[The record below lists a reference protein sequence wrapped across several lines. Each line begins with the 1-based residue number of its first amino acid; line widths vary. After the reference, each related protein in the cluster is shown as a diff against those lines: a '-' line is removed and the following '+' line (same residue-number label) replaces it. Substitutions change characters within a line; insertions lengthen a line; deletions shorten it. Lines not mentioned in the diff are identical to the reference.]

1 MTFPTDPLVVL
12 IHGAGHDRRI
22 WWAVTLGLSRLG
34 WQVSAPDL
42 PGHGADERAPCP
54 TIEEYAAAL
63 AAGLDAERPVVAV
76 GHSMGSLVALELAAR
91 LGERCRG
98 LALIG
103 TALPMAVSPEL
114 LERAAE
120 PRAACQL
127 MEPWAF
133 GARARGTGLP
143 RAVQELVLEQRPG
156 VLANDLRACNAYA
169 AEPALER
176 AKGMT
181 APALFLTGAQDRMTP
196 VKAAARLWET
206 LARREAACTW
216 HTLPGVGHT
225 PMLEAPLALRWLL
238 HRFLRRCR

>member
-91 LGERCRG
+91 LIKGNQCPG
-98 LALIG
+98 FDLLAIFQSPAEQLSPVAPHHAADLG
-103 TALPMAVSPEL
+103 GAV
-114 LERAAE
+114 LEREIHMAGGGVGQVRYFATDPGQREGGFEAVAHQAVEAGNAEDLGGGGLKYRHAAIVD
-120 PRAACQL
+120 QL
-127 MEPWAF
+127 AESVRPLD
-133 GARARGTGLP
+133 TGL
-143 RAVQELVLEQRPG
+143 L
-156 VLANDLRACNAYA
+156 Y
-169 AEPALER
+169 
-176 AKGMT
+176 
-181 APALFLTGAQDRMTP
+181 LTI
-196 VKAAARLWET
+196 
-206 LARREAACTW
+206 
-216 HTLPGVGHT
+216 
-225 PMLEAPLALRWLL
+225 
-238 HRFLRRCR
+238 

>member
-1 MTFPTDPLVVL
+1 MTFATDPLVVL

-63 AAGLDAERPVVAV
+63 AAGLDPERPIVAV
-76 GHSMGSLVALELAAR
+76 GHSMGSLVALELALR

-103 TALPMAVSPEL
+103 TALPMAVSAEL

-133 GARARGTGLP
+133 GARARNTGLP
-143 RAVQELVLEQRPG
+143 RAT
-156 VLANDLRACNAYA
+156 C
-169 AEPALER
+169 
-176 AKGMT
+176 K
-181 APALFLTGAQDRMTP
+181 
-196 VKAAARLWET
+196 
-206 LARREAACTW
+206 
-216 HTLPGVGHT
+216 VGS
-225 PMLEAPLALRWLL
+225 
-238 HRFLRRCR
+238 